1 MKIKYK
7 FMNLMLFKN
16 QINKKEAE
24 MRLRLKDLL
33 IRWKNYQKK

>member
-16 QINKKEAE
+16 QINKKELE

-33 IRWKNYQKK
+33 IKWKNYQKK

>member
-16 QINKKEAE
+16 QINKKEVE

>member
-1 MKIKYK
+1 MKTNYK